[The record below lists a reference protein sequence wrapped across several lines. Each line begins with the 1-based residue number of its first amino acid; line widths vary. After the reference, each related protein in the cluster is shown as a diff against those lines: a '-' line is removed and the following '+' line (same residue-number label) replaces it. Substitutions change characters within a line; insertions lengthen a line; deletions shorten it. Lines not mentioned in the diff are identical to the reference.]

1 MYGGGIMSFDFPG
14 YELIVCGKR
23 FRWFVE
29 TFLLAEG
36 FCLFTSLVCR
46 LPFPA
51 YFTCM
56 KFFDFFRRKKEPVQE
71 VPARVLLPNGK
82 TVSKRLADY
91 LPKLESLAL
100 PCIRIEAKPSEN
112 LFQFDSKFGGD
123 PYWPANQPYPVD
135 SEGNF
140 MYLLAQL
147 NFSQIPKLEGYPD
160 KGLLQ
165 FYAAA
170 DSMYGLNFDH
180 PMEQSN
186 FRVVYFENT
195 DAPALDNFQFLNE
208 EGRKDALP
216 VERPMQ
222 LSFALDT
229 DYFSYNDVRLPEE
242 RLDEVMTDL
251 EPGEEYRS
259 MEDELSQ
266 AFPDN
271 GHKIGGYAYFTQ
283 TDPREDVPGTSD
295 WILLLQID
303 SQGSDICWGDYGV
316 GNFFIH
322 PDALKRKDFSKV
334 LYNWDCT

>member
-1 MYGGGIMSFDFPG
+1 VGV
-14 YELIVCGKR
+14 ELCHLIFLGSELVVCGKR
-23 FRWFVE
+23 FKWVVK
-29 TFLLAEG
+29 TFLVAEG
-36 FCLFTSLVCR
+36 FHLFTSLVCR

-56 KFFDFFRRKKEPVQE
+56 KLFDFFRRKKVPVQGE
-71 VPARVLLPNGK
+71 PARVILPNGK
-82 TVSKRLADY
+82 TVSQRLADY

-170 DSMYGLNFDH
+170 DSMYGLNLDH

-186 FRVVYFENT
+186 FRVVYFETT

-322 PDALKRKDFSKV
+322 PDALRQKDFSKV